1 MGLPTNRNTF
11 PERSSS
17 PLPAASSALTSDSP
31 LDASAV
37 SAQFPLVAAGRQL
50 KTPLAYLDNAA
61 TTHKPECVL
70 SSLEY
75 FYRCANAN
83 ADRGVYPLA
92 KSSTKLYE
100 KARRMA
106 ARFIGAADDE
116 IVFTSGATAG
126 LNLVAYSW
134 GMAHLE
140 PGDEVALTMA
150 EHHSNLLPWQQ
161 VAQLKGAKLVYLLP
175 DGQGT
180 IPDGEIDA
188 KIGPRTK
195 IAAVAHVSNVLGSVL
210 PVRRIADAVH
220 AHGGVLV
227 ADCAQSVAHLPVDV
241 QALDADFLAFSGHK
255 MFGPQGTGVLYGRRA
270 LLAQMAPLLRGGGM
284 IDSVFEQSATFAD
297 APTRFEAGTPNIAGA
312 VGLAEAM
319 QFMLGVGYDA
329 VRVHER
335 HLLERLLNGLAAL
348 PAVRVHGAPAL
359 GTDPCGPNGEESRCA
374 VVSFNVSGVDAN
386 DVAAA
391 LARDNIAIRAGAHC
405 AEPLVRFLG
414 ERSTCRASLAL
425 YNTDED
431 VDRLLESVEH
441 AKRTVS
447 RMIMASMH

>member
-1 MGLPTNRNTF
+1 M
-11 PERSSS
+11 
-17 PLPAASSALTSDSP
+17 SAR
-31 LDASAV
+31 
-37 SAQFPLVAAGRQL
+37 FPLIAAGRRED
-50 KTPLAYLDNAA
+50 KPLAYLDNAA
-61 TTHKPECVL
+61 TTQKPACVL
-70 SSLEY
+70 SSLERY
-75 FYRCANAN
+75 YRCENAN
-83 ADRGVYPLA
+83 VDRGSYPLA
-92 KSSTKLYE
+92 LTSTKRYE
-100 KARRMA
+100 KARRTA

-126 LNLVAYSW
+126 LNLAAYSW

-161 VAQLKGAKLVYLLP
+161 VAKLKGAKLVYLLP
-175 DGQGT
+175 DEHGL
-180 IPDGEIDA
+180 IPDEEIDA

-195 IAAVAHVSNVLGSVL
+195 IAAVTHVSNVLGSVL

-241 QALDADFLAFSGHK
+241 QALDADLLAFSGHK
-255 MFGPQGTGVLYGRRA
+255 MFGPQGTGVLYGRGA
-270 LLAQMAPLLRGGGM
+270 LLADMAPLLRGGGM
-284 IDSVFEQSATFAD
+284 IDSVFEQSASFAD

-329 VRVHER
+329 VRAHER

-348 PAVRVHGAPAL
+348 PAVRVHGVPTL
-359 GTDPCGPNGEESRCA
+359 GASASGPINGERRCA

-391 LARDNIAIRAGAHC
+391 LARDNVAVRAGAHC
-405 AEPLVRFLG
+405 AEPLVRYLG

-425 YNTDED
+425 YNTEED
-431 VDRLLESVEH
+431 VDRLLEGVEH
-441 AKRTVS
+441 VKRTVS

>member
-1 MGLPTNRNTF
+1 MGFPSNHSTF
-11 PERSSS
+11 DARSSVS
-17 PLPAASSALTSDSP
+17 QPAASSSSIGSGS
-31 LDASAV
+31 LDPDAIA
-37 SAQFPLVAAGRQL
+37 AQFPLVSAGRTIKQ
-50 KTPLAYLDNAA
+50 PLAYLDNAA
-61 TTHKPECVL
+61 TTHKPESVL

-75 FYRCANAN
+75 YYRCANAN

-92 KSSTKLYE
+92 KASTKLYE

-134 GMAHLE
+134 GTTHLE
-140 PGDEVALTMA
+140 PGDEVVLTMA

-161 VAQLKGAKLVYLLP
+161 VAQLTGAKLVYLLP
-175 DGQGT
+175 DEQGM

-195 IAAVAHVSNVLGSVL
+195 IAAVAHVSNVLGSVF

-241 QALDADFLAFSGHK
+241 QSLDADFLAFSGHK
-255 MFGPQGTGVLYGRRA
+255 VFGPQGTGVLYGRRA

-284 IDSVFEQSATFAD
+284 IDGVFEEFASFAD

-329 VRVHER
+329 VRTHER
-335 HLLERLLNGLAAL
+335 HLLERLLNGFAAL
-348 PAVRVHGAPAL
+348 PAVRVHGVPTL
-359 GTDPCGPNGEESRCA
+359 GASPNGPNGEDDRCA

-405 AEPLVRFLG
+405 AEPLVRYLG

-431 VDRLLESVEH
+431 VDRLLDAVEH
-441 AKRTVS
+441 VKRTVS